1 MEIFS
6 LVLRQHPFTTVSDQ
20 HAMID
25 VTILTNDCCQK
36 QGLACFEG
44 MKAYKTLTD
53 GSLRLFRPDRNA
65 ERLARSME
73 RLEMP
78 GYDFDQAELIDCIA
92 ELVRL
97 DKDWIP
103 EGEGYSLY
111 LRPTVIATH
120 NFLGLAPPTKVLLY
134 VITSPIGPYY
144 KTGFEPI
151 RLMAESSFIRAWPGG
166 TGNAKVCVKRRKQ
179 LQIMR
184 CPNEALVRWAET
196 MHQP

>member
-65 ERLARSME
+65 ERLASSME
-73 RLEMP
+73 RLGMP

-111 LRPTVIATH
+111 LRPVVIATH
-120 NFLGLAPPTKVLLY
+120 SVLLHPPKFCSTSLQALLVLTTRPVSNPFDSWQSLPSFERGLVEPAMLRY
-134 VITSPIGPYY
+134 V
-144 KTGFEPI
+144 
-151 RLMAESSFIRAWPGG
+151 
-166 TGNAKVCVKRRKQ
+166 
-179 LQIMR
+179 
-184 CPNEALVRWAET
+184 
-196 MHQP
+196 